1 MNKMKLATDSL
12 TEKNLLK
19 KLMDGTA
26 TETGQSFF
34 RALVKNLAQAL
45 GTHGAWVTE
54 YLPDKKHLRAMA
66 FWLGSS
72 YVDHY
77 EYDIAGTPCEPTI
90 KKRTLQHIPDNVVK
104 LFPADPDLP
113 KVGAVSYM
121 GFPLL
126 DPENNILG
134 NLAVLDTQPM
144 PESFR
149 NQAVF
154 RIFAAR
160 ATAELLRIHA
170 EADIRAREEK
180 LNGIFNGA
188 MDAILEM
195 DHEFNIIM
203 INPAAEKFFSCHR
216 DHVLGQSFMQFIA
229 PEDSL
234 RFKNIVRSLKSYPR
248 NKRNIWV
255 PQGLVA
261 LTTDKRKIAAEATLS
276 RISVASTPCYVLI
289 LRDVNERYEARRKI
303 ESLRGEAAYL
313 KDEIRSLTNLGDI
326 IGESRPFQETLNLVA
341 DVSPTDSTVLIYGET
356 GTGKELIARAIHA
369 ASLRKDRPLIIVN
382 CAAIPDSLIESE
394 FFGHEK
400 GAFTGAS
407 QHRQG
412 RFALANKGTIFL
424 DEIGELNRD
433 LQAKLLRVL
442 QEGEFSPVGSSRV
455 LKTDVRVIAATNR
468 NLSQAVQ
475 SGNFRADLY
484 YRLNVFPINIPPLR
498 ERGDDIRLLAEHAV
512 QKFSTRMAIKIDP
525 LSIECVE
532 RLKAYNWPG
541 NVRELQ
547 NIIERGVITAQ
558 GGRLN
563 LERSLPDNISRSS
576 SDTSALPSGNDGR
589 SIMTIQ
595 QILRFERENLLLAL
609 EKTNWRVAGNNGAAK
624 LLGIPPSTLQSKMKS
639 LGIKRPH

>member
-1 MNKMKLATDSL
+1 MKSPVDARD
-12 TEKNLLK
+12 EKNLLK
-19 KLMDGTA
+19 RLMGGTA
-26 TETGQSFF
+26 AETGQSFF

-54 YLPDKKHLRAMA
+54 YLVDKQRLRAMA

-77 EYDIAGTPCEPTI
+77 EYEITGTPCEPTI
-90 KKRTLQHIPDNVVK
+90 KKKTFQHIPDNVVK

-126 DPENNILG
+126 DQKRRILG
-134 NLAVLDTQPM
+134 NLAVLDNQPM

-149 NQAVF
+149 SQAIF

-160 ATAELLRIHA
+160 ATAELLRIRA
-170 EADIRAREEK
+170 EADIRSREEK
-180 LNGIFNGA
+180 LSGIFKGA
-188 MDAILEM
+188 MDAIVELDEA
-195 DHEFNIIM
+195 FNITM
-203 INPAAEKFFSCHR
+203 INPAGERIFRCHR
-216 DHVLGQSFMQFIA
+216 DHVLGQSFMQFITS
-229 PEDSL
+229 EDSL
-234 RFKNIVRSLKSYPR
+234 RLKNIVHRLRAHPQNER
-248 NKRNIWV
+248 HVWV

-261 LTTDKRKIAAEATLS
+261 LTTDREKIAAEATLS
-276 RISVASTPCYVLI
+276 QITVANKYGYVLI
-289 LRDVNERYEARRKI
+289 LRDVNERYEAQEKI
-303 ESLRGEAAYL
+303 ESLQVEAAYL
-313 KDEIRSLTNLGDI
+313 KDEIRSLTNLGSI
-326 IGESRPFQETLNLVA
+326 IGESPPFRETLNLVA

-356 GTGKELIARAIHA
+356 GTGKEMIARAIHA
-369 ASLRKDRPLIIVN
+369 ASLRKDRPLIVVN
-382 CAAIPDSLIESE
+382 CAAIPEPLMESE

-407 QHRQG
+407 QHREG

-424 DEIGELNRD
+424 DEIGELSKD

-442 QEGEFSPVGSSRV
+442 QEGEFSPVGSSRTI
-455 LKTDVRVIAATNR
+455 KTDIRVIAATNR

-475 SGNFRADLY
+475 SGKFRADLY

-498 ERGDDIRLLAEHAV
+498 ERGDDIRLLAEHTV
-512 QKFSTRMAIKIDP
+512 QKFSKRMGVKIDP
-525 LSIECVE
+525 LSIDCIEQM
-532 RLKAYNWPG
+532 KAYHWPG

-547 NIIERGVITAQ
+547 NIIERGVITAK

-563 LERSLPDNISRSS
+563 LEHALPNIVSGATSVFSSLPSQ
-576 SDTSALPSGNDGR
+576 NDGR
-589 SIMTIQ
+589 TIMTTQ
-595 QILRFERENLLLAL
+595 QIQRLERENLLLAL
-609 EKTNWRVAGNNGAAK
+609 EKTNWRVAGNTGAAK

-639 LGIKRPH
+639 LGINRPR